1 MGEYYQWVNVD
12 KKEYICPED
21 FDYGSKFGASM
32 HKDSTPLHALHSLL
46 TDEWKGDRVL
56 WFGDEC
62 SVPEQSSNGVIK
74 TLYEQSVE
82 FGYPEDAFDMICESY
97 RNVSCLFK
105 EAEKDVREWIEDD
118 LEEYRENGKLD
129 HFNEYGIDLDNP
141 YEGLFLKTAKRRMFT
156 INHTKKIYYTLAE
169 TDILF
174 QDRTKNDYA
183 DPLAVLMGYGRV
195 TEPGEWLGD
204 VIGVSDQRPEGYSLI
219 KEMYVDW

>member
-1 MGEYYQWVNVD
+1 
-12 KKEYICPED
+12 
-21 FDYGSKFGASM
+21 
-32 HKDSTPLHALHSLL
+32 
-46 TDEWKGDRVL
+46 
-56 WFGDEC
+56 
-62 SVPEQSSNGVIK
+62 
-74 TLYEQSVE
+74 
-82 FGYPEDAFDMICESY
+82 MICESY

-105 EAEKDVREWIEDD
+105 EAEEDVREWIQDD

-129 HFNEYGIDLDNP
+129 HFNEYVIDFDNL

-204 VIGVSDQRPEGYSLI
+204 VIGVSDQRPKGYSLI
-219 KEMYVDW
+219 KEMYVDWQ

>member
-1 MGEYYQWVNVD
+1 MSGKDTYYIGEQSLTFPKDVYIISSASVVG
-12 KKEYICPED
+12 KKEGE
-21 FDYGSKFGASM
+21 G
-32 HKDSTPLHALHSLL
+32 PL
-46 TDEWKGDRVL
+46 G
-56 WFGDEC
+56 G
-62 SVPEQSSNGVIK
+62 
-74 TLYEQSVE
+74 
-82 FGYPEDAFDMICESY
+82 AFDMICESY

-169 TDILF
+169 TDMLF
-174 QDRTKNDYA
+174 LDRTKNDYG
-183 DPLAVLMGYGRV
+183 DPLPILMGYGRV

-219 KEMYVDW
+219 KEICMKW